1 MSQPQ
6 NKTTLTQG
14 SHKHTRRGSRGG
26 SNNGS
31 PSSFTVFAAK
41 PSTIPLPTEGHDQK
55 TGILTWGKNNQYPY
69 FLNYLF
75 KNNPIHGGI
84 IRAKKHFTVSGG
96 VTYEGAN
103 QIAFDEFIENKK
115 TSPKDKN
122 VLEILDDL
130 SLDYEKSNL
139 FAVLVYFSFV
149 GEKKYRKI
157 ERIPFESIR
166 FEEAKD
172 EKGNLFLTGNIK
184 ISDNWLDSKV
194 APEIIKP
201 FNKNDPSQTKCFVLF
216 KEESG
221 ASIDTPTAKELN
233 LGVYPDPPY
242 GGAITQIDTGIQT
255 GIYGNAEIHNG
266 YSLGTMIYLAGGQPK
281 NDKVKKD
288 LERDLGASTTGALQA
303 GRSMV
308 IYGNGQDE
316 KPTVEALNGNNLA
329 DRYNNTKKTSEE
341 STIHGH
347 QVVVPSLFGVKPEGS
362 FNASELEIGYAIMQS
377 NYFEGRRSDL
387 SAILNYIM
395 NDIAGVQGKFV
406 INQPE
411 LKLPKEE
418 VQPQFQVNL
427 NTDKQENQDIDLIL
441 ERLQMRGSDRS
452 AFTILHSE
460 PIVKGLELS
469 RDQLLANAK
478 QSFDEVTDLQAQ
490 VLNLINQGENFDSIR
505 KALDISGIELSKLYN
520 RLATLNLIDKVG
532 ALTEKGK
539 IQNSLNEVEKIEIM
553 YEYRLRS
560 DAPALEGQSRKFCK
574 TLIGLNRLYTRE
586 EISLISGNE
595 GYDVFAYRGG
605 WYTNPDT
612 KKHEP
617 GCRHEWAQVITFK
630 N

>member
-6 NKTTLTQG
+6 NKIALTQG
-14 SHKHTRRGSRGG
+14 NHKPTRRGSRGG

-96 VTYEGAN
+96 VTYEGIN

-157 ERIPFESIR
+157 ERIPFETIR
-166 FEEAKD
+166 FEETKD

-233 LGVYPDPPY
+233 LGIYPDPPY

-255 GIYGNAEIHNG
+255 GIWGNAEIHNG

-395 NDIAGVQGKFV
+395 NDIAGVQGKFI

-427 NTDKQENQDIDLIL
+427 NTEKQENQDIDLIL
-441 ERLQMRGSDRS
+441 ERLQMRGSERS
-452 AFTILHSE
+452 SFTILHSE

-505 KALDISGIELSKLYN
+505 KALDISGVELSKLYN